1 MASEKEKFFRL
12 YEPVHPNLSRFVQA
26 MVRNEEDAKD
36 IISQTV
42 LVAYDSFGK
51 LRNRQAFLGFLF
63 GIAHRLIKRHFS
75 NRKHMESLDTQEVQ
89 NIASGAVAQ
98 TKADVAILNRAL
110 EALPLEQ
117 QEAVILFE
125 VTGLPLKEIAAMQ
138 GVSLSTVKSRVTRG
152 REKLRMMLTDQ
163 ESAKSSKP

>member
-1 MASEKEKFFRL
+1 
-12 YEPVHPNLSRFVQA
+12 
-26 MVRNEEDAKD
+26 
-36 IISQTV
+36 
-42 LVAYDSFGK
+42 
-51 LRNRQAFLGFLF
+51 
-63 GIAHRLIKRHFS
+63 
-75 NRKHMESLDTQEVQ
+75 MESLDTQEVQ